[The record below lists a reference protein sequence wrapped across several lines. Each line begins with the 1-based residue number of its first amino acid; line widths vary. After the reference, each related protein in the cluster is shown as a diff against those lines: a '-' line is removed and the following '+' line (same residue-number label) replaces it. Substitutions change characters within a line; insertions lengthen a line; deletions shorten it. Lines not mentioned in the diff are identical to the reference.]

1 MILIG
6 VVTRM
11 YKNLD
16 NQDISQ
22 VHEQIRRV
30 LTRYDDVCL
39 ISILPTEDDNYNE
52 FNQGKDKVNY
62 SKLDYIL
69 DKCDGF
75 ILPGGSYYYNFDKYI
90 ISYAVKNDKPLLGI
104 CLGFQCI
111 ASYFALNRDKFVMQ
125 RRVNLD
131 NHYKNPLE
139 YAHMVNISKDSLL
152 YKIIK
157 KDTINVNSVHHDIV
171 DFKLNDRVI
180 INAISS
186 DNVVEGI
193 EVKDNKFIVGLEWH
207 PEYIWDDNSSKIFN
221 YFVKMCK

>member
-6 VVTRM
+6 IGSRM

-39 ISILPTEDDNYNE
+39 ISILPTEDDSYNE

-75 ILPGGSYYYNFDKYI
+75 ILPGGSYYYNFDEYI
-90 ISYAVKNDKPLLGI
+90 ISYAIKNDKPLMGI
-104 CLGFQCI
+104 CLGFQCL

-139 YAHMVNISKDSLL
+139 YAHSVNITKDSLL

-193 EVKDNKFIVGLEWH
+193 EVKDKKFIVGLEWH

>member
-39 ISILPTEDDNYNE
+39 ISILPTEDDSYNE

-75 ILPGGSYYYNFDKYI
+75 ILPGGSYYYNFDEYI

-104 CLGFQCI
+104 CLGFQCL
-111 ASYFALNRDKFVMQ
+111 ASYFALNRDKFAMQ

-131 NHYKNPLE
+131 NHYKNSLE
-139 YAHMVNISKDSLL
+139 YAHSVNITIDSLL

-157 KDTINVNSVHHDIV
+157 KDTVNVNSVHHDIV
-171 DFKLNDRVI
+171 DFKLDDRVI
-180 INAISS
+180 INALSS

-193 EVKDNKFIVGLEWH
+193 EVKDKKFIVGLEWH